1 MVFSKGRYSLPI
13 FSCSL
18 FSPISRRGGARLP
31 RRNDWGLS
39 YPVGSRQL
47 RESLSLDAYVRLGTS
62 LIVGVFSLLSPT
74 LLTSSVYKGQ
84 QGLSRFDVLVLTL
97 VTAAWVFWDHGLE
110 LHQPLPS
117 GAAIYAAPR
126 ALVPRGTDRLG
137 SVRKESG
144 L

>member
-13 FSCSL
+13 LSCSL

-97 VTAAWVFWDHGLE
+97 VTAAWVFWDHSRICTRNENLISPI
-110 LHQPLPS
+110 QFPLDRTTLAR
-117 GAAIYAAPR
+117 AAISTR
-126 ALVPRGTDRLG
+126 VCR
-137 SVRKESG
+137 
-144 L
+144 